1 MVRFTSE
8 ILSSNIGPPLII
20 AALAAIAGHHLGRQA
35 LLVCVAPS
43 PQQRPCALFFP
54 PFGAPP
60 YATAFDSGL
69 I

>member
-35 LLVCVAPS
+35 PLVCVAPS
-43 PQQRPCALFFP
+43 PQQRSSLRRLLFALWCATVRNSLR
-54 PFGAPP
+54 
-60 YATAFDSGL
+60 
-69 I
+69 